1 MFLDT
6 FKTLMCS
13 TFNRK
18 NSELPTV
25 RYELLK
31 TQKNKTEQS
40 GGVDVQHIC
49 IKNRMFETKQR
60 SYDCGIGLTMITE
73 YGLEPSQNAK
83 HSVVTAFVNSTTLS
97 MISFDL
103 GLVYPL

>member
-1 MFLDT
+1 
-6 FKTLMCS
+6 MCS

-83 HSVVTAFVNSTTLS
+83 HNVTAFVNSTTLS
-97 MISFDL
+97 IISFDL